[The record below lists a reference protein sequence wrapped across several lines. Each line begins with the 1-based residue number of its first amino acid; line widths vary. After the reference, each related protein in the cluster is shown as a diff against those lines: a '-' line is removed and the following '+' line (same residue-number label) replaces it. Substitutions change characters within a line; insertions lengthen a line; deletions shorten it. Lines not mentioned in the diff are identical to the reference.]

1 MGDYKRFI
9 ILVAVLVIAH
19 FSIHYYADREENGES
34 EGKDS
39 LLIYSIVIS
48 RFQLSSD
55 YHMEDDALHIE
66 LYPTEYTQEILER
79 WKWISEVFPEMTFPE
94 EAIEQND
101 WLVVSREFTNGTDE
115 LGEIYGQDVG
125 LSKNMVWSYI
135 LWNEESSKLQEYINQ
150 TSDNEAYR
158 EREGGL

>member
-1 MGDYKRFI
+1 VGDYKRFF
-9 ILVAVLVIAH
+9 ILVGILVIGY
-19 FSIHYYADREENGES
+19 FSINFYADREENGEG

-39 LLIYSIVIS
+39 LLIYSIVLS
-48 RFQLSSD
+48 RFELSSD

-79 WKWISEVFPEMTFPE
+79 WQWISEVFPEMTYPE

-101 WLVVSREFTNGTDE
+101 WLAVSREFTNGTDE
-115 LGEIYGQDVG
+115 LEKVYREDVG

-150 TSDNEAYR
+150 TSDNETYR
-158 EREGGL
+158 EREG